1 TNTRG
6 EISRL
11 ARMVEPDVA
20 LVLNVDVEHSEGL
33 GSLEEIADEEAA
45 LFATARHAVVAC
57 AEERLVMAR
66 LPRGAEVVSFGTG
79 AGCDVRVV
87 AREPAAAGAGSRA
100 TLELHPRLRA
110 PGAPAR
116 LELSLALLGEAAAR
130 NAAAALAAAAALRAR
145 ALEVAELAAVARA
158 LAAVAPVAGRLNPRM
173 LGDVLVIDDTY
184 NANPRSVR
192 AALAAAAE
200 RAQAG
205 RARLIVAL
213 GDMLELGALS
223 APMHA
228 EIVRETLGLNPAAF
242 VAVGPET
249 TAALE
254 LAERGQRDAR
264 VLTAPDSATAAA
276 LVCAA
281 VRAGDVVLV

>member
-1 TNTRG
+1 
-6 EISRL
+6 
-11 ARMVEPDVA
+11 
-20 LVLNVDVEHSEGL
+20 
-33 GSLEEIADEEAA
+33 
-45 LFATARHAVVAC
+45 
-57 AEERLVMAR
+57 
-66 LPRGAEVVSFGTG
+66 
-79 AGCDVRVV
+79 
-87 AREPAAAGAGSRA
+87 
-100 TLELHPRLRA
+100 
-110 PGAPAR
+110 
-116 LELSLALLGEAAAR
+116 
-130 NAAAALAAAAALRAR
+130 LRAR

-205 RARLIVAL
+205 RARLIIAL

-281 VRAGDVVLV
+281 VRAGDVVLVKGSRGLRMERIIEALEHKLGSRT